1 LKARQLSSEEL
12 APLAAKVGGSLAAG
26 PKTTILSVPPD
37 KVIEACKGVASLP
50 GWYHLST
57 ISGMDLGQDIA
68 ILYHFWQGKRFIQVR
83 TQVPKSAPRLKS
95 ITGDLAAGVLYEA
108 EIQDLLGVAFEGNP
122 YLGKKLLLPDIYP
135 PDAPPP
141 LRKDS
146 DPEKIKRMM
155 GLE

>member
-1 LKARQLSSEEL
+1 LSSEEL
-12 APLAAKVGGSLAAG
+12 APLASKLGGSLAVG
-26 PKTTILSVPPD
+26 PKTTVLSVSPNRIID
-37 KVIEACKGVASLP
+37 ACKEVSSMP

-57 ISGMDLGQDIA
+57 ITGVDLGQDIA

-95 ITGDLAAGVLYEA
+95 ISGTLASGTLYEA

-122 YLGKKLLLPDIYP
+122 FLGKKLMLPDIYP

-146 DPEKIKRMM
+146 DPEKIKKMM
-155 GLE
+155 ELE

>member
-1 LKARQLSSEEL
+1 LSSEEL
-12 APLAAKVGGSLAAG
+12 ATLASALGGSLTPG

-37 KVIEACKGVASLP
+37 RVVEACQGVSSLP

-57 ISGMDLGQDIA
+57 ITGMDLGQDIA
-68 ILYHFWQGKRFIQVR
+68 LLYHFWQGRRFVQVR

-95 ITGDLAAGVLYEA
+95 ISGTLAAGTLYEA

-122 YLGKKLLLPDIYP
+122 FLGKKLMLPDIYP

-146 DPEKIKRMM
+146 DPKKIKKMM
-155 GLE
+155 ELE

>member
-1 LKARQLSSEEL
+1 MKARQLSSEEL

-26 PKTTILSVPPD
+26 PKTTVLSVPPD

-57 ISGMDLGQDIA
+57 ISGVDLGQDIA

>member
-1 LKARQLSSEEL
+1 LSSDEL
-12 APLAAKVGGSLAAG
+12 AGLASRLGGTIAAG
-26 PKTTILSVPPD
+26 PKTTVLSVAPEM
-37 KVIEACKGVASLP
+37 VIDACKGVSSLP

-57 ISGMDLGQDIA
+57 ITGLDLGQDIG
-68 ILYHFWQGKRFIQVR
+68 ILYHFWQGRRFIQVR

-95 ITGDLAAGVLYEA
+95 ISGSLAAGTLYEA

-122 YLGKKLLLPDIYP
+122 FLGKKLLLPDIYP

-146 DPEKIKRMM
+146 DIEKIKRGM
-155 GLE
+155 GLV

>member
-1 LKARQLSSEEL
+1 MITGLD
-12 APLAAKVGGSLAAG
+12 V
-26 PKTTILSVPPD
+26 
-37 KVIEACKGVASLP
+37 
-50 GWYHLST
+50 
-57 ISGMDLGQDIA
+57 GQDIA

-95 ITGDLAAGVLYEA
+95 ITGTLAASVIYEA

-122 YLGKKLLLPDIYP
+122 FLGKKVMLPDIYP

-146 DPEKIKRMM
+146 DPAKIRKMM
-155 GLE
+155 ELG

>member
-1 LKARQLSSEEL
+1 LSSEEL
-12 APLAAKVGGSLAAG
+12 APLAAKLGGSVAVG
-26 PKTTILSVPPD
+26 SKTTILSVPSD
-37 KVIEACKGVASLP
+37 KVVEACIGVSSLP

-57 ISGMDLGQDIA
+57 ISGVDLGQDIA
-68 ILYHFWQGKRFIQVR
+68 ILYHFWQGRRFIQVR